1 VTFIDVQQNSEEW
14 DLLRVGKITSSNLG
28 IVMAN
33 YGKAFGDPAK
43 KYAVEIALEQIT
55 GIPAGGGYSNGHMD
69 RGHEDEPVA
78 RMLYEEQYFC
88 DVTNGGF
95 YDLGDYGCSPDGHV
109 NHNGLV
115 EIKSA
120 LPHIHYERIRKQ
132 SCNSATY
139 RWQMIGNLKAA
150 DKEWIDFI
158 SYCGSFPE
166 DKRLYVIRH
175 KAEDFANEF
184 KMIDERLGQFRELI
198 AEAKRTI
205 LNSEYFLT
213 TSKAA

>member
-1 VTFIDVQQNSEEW
+1 MFIDVKQNEEEW
-14 DLLRVGKITSSNLG
+14 ELLRVGKITSSNLG
-28 IVMAN
+28 IIMAN
-33 YGKAFGDPAK
+33 YGKAFGEPAK
-43 KYAVEIALEQIT
+43 KYAVEVALGQIT
-55 GIPAGGGYSNGHMD
+55 GAPAGGGYSNEHMD

-78 RMLYEEQYFC
+78 RLLYEEQHFC

-109 NHNGLV
+109 NPTGLV

-132 SCNSATY
+132 SCNSSLY

-150 DKEWIDFI
+150 EKEWIDFI
-158 SYCGSFPE
+158 SYCRSFPE

-175 KAEDFANEF
+175 NAEDCANEF

-198 AEAKRTI
+198 AEAKKTI
-205 LNSEYFLT
+205 LNSDYFLS